1 MYSNRF
7 APGVRVFPRNAEG
20 KAEAYRMFGSQ
31 QEFVYFCPDY
41 RRDSENRQRCEI
53 RDPRRMNQRNL
64 CRHCPAGYL
73 FEAAF
78 DVESLPGVSRRG
90 SGVR

>member
-20 KAEAYRMFGSQ
+20 KRECERMFGKMP
-31 QEFVYFCPDY
+31 EFVYFCPDY
-41 RRDSENRQRCEI
+41 EQDEDTPNRCVL
-53 RDPRRMNQRNL
+53 RDPRRMGQRNL

-73 FEAAF
+73 LEAALTG
-78 DVESLPGVSRRG
+78 DLPGVDRRG
-90 SGVR
+90 AGVR